1 MSPGFTRALG
11 RFGGRKLVAVAV
23 VVCGA
28 CGSSESGS
36 VRPSDGYSLPA
47 AADVPAEQQ
56 EFFEDQ
62 VITLAEYQSGF
73 AKFEG
78 CVRGA
83 GGRLDETGRDEVTGV
98 VSYQTSSDAP
108 LLPPGQSGGS
118 VENDCY
124 QRFFVQTEIAFQL
137 TDPVVLGGYPI
148 AQMKIFDETAR
159 VCLDHIGVP
168 VPSDLVFMDEN
179 WNPLNDEAYEAMG
192 DGRCPPSL
200 FGGG

>member
-1 MSPGFTRALG
+1 MTRGFTRAAG
-11 RFGGRKLVAVAV
+11 RFGVLGVVAGAV

-28 CGSSESGS
+28 CGSDEAGPDTS
-36 VRPSDGYSLPA
+36 PDAYSLPA

-73 AKFEG
+73 ARFED
-78 CVRGA
+78 CVQGA

-98 VSYQTSSDAP
+98 ISYQTSSAAP

-124 QRFFVQTEIAFQL
+124 QRFLVQAEIAFQL

-168 VPSDLVFMDEN
+168 VPSDLEFMDEN
-179 WNPLNDEAYEAMG
+179 WNPLNDEAYEAMS